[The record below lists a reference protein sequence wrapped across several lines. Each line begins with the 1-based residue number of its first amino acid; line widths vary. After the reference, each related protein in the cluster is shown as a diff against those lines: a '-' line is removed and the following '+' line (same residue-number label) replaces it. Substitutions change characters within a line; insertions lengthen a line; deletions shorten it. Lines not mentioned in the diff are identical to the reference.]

1 MEGTLRSRDFRLLV
15 ASSGLSA
22 LGDELALIAL
32 TLKVNDL
39 THSGWS
45 VAALLLAGLIPL
57 VIFAPSAGVIVDNF
71 ETTRTLAV
79 ASELQALV
87 AVGLAFATGLPA
99 ILVLTFLL
107 GTVTAVATPALY
119 TLVPAVVGEE
129 DATAGNA
136 YLETSR
142 YVGMIAG
149 PFLAG
154 ILTTRASSEVA
165 MIVDAVTFI
174 VIALAALALVT
185 RRHPQA
191 SEVGSEDT
199 KGEARAGLQVIRQ
212 DGLLVAVFVVIAAVI
227 LFAAMDNVAEVFF
240 ANDTLHAGSWG
251 YGLLASAWLLG
262 MAGGASLIAARLPKE
277 GLVRALMAASVIGGL
292 AVASA
297 AAFGHIGIATALFVL
312 GGLANGVQAV
322 SMRSLIVHRTPDRA
336 RGRVFAA
343 YGGVA
348 NGMQIGAMVLGGGVV
363 VALGG
368 RTVLMVAGLGSAAA
382 GVIGYA
388 WYLLLPADVRA
399 MPAGDTAVA
408 PAAQSPRGSV
418 ALQVPESEPFMRV
431 PEPAGVPTAVLEPR
445 AEPGA
450 PGAGATG

>member
-32 TLKVNDL
+32 TLKVTHL
-39 THSGWS
+39 TNSGWA
-45 VAALLLAGLIPL
+45 VAALLLSGLLPL

-79 ASELQALV
+79 ASGLQAV
-87 AVGLAFATGLPA
+87 AALSLAFATGLPA

-107 GTVTAVATPALY
+107 GTVTAIATPALY
-119 TLVPAVVGEE
+119 TLVPAVVGDEE
-129 DATAGNA
+129 ATAGNA

-142 YVGMIAG
+142 YIGMIAG

-154 ILTTRASSEVA
+154 VLTTQASSRVA
-165 MIVDAVTFI
+165 MLVDAGTFV
-174 VIALAALALVT
+174 VIGASALALVT
-185 RRHPQA
+185 RRRPQA
-191 SEVGSEDT
+191 AEVDSGET
-199 KGEARAGLQVIRQ
+199 KGEALAGLQIIRRDQ
-212 DGLLVAVFVVIAAVI
+212 LMVVVFLVIAAVI

-240 ANDTLHAGSWG
+240 AINTLNAGSWG

-297 AAFGHIGIATALFVL
+297 AAFGQIAIAVALFVL
-312 GGLANGVQAV
+312 GGLANGVQSV
-322 SMRSLIVHRTPDRA
+322 SMRSLIVHRTPDRS

-348 NGMQIGAMVLGGGVV
+348 NGMQIGAMALAGGVV

-382 GVIGYA
+382 GVIGYL

-399 MPAGDTAVA
+399 MPRFETHNGSVRTA
-408 PAAQSPRGSV
+408 PASP
-418 ALQVPESEPFMRV
+418 LQVPESEPYMRA
-431 PEPAGVPTAVLEPR
+431 PGPSGVPTSLLEPLDEVER
-445 AEPGA
+445 
-450 PGAGATG
+450 